1 VDAGVPIESSW
12 NVYHNSNKD
21 CHMKKFYLAL
31 VLATPIFANS
41 ADLKSKDDVVS
52 FVKTTQSL
60 IAAGDVIKAIEGLK
74 PYVIIPESEFQV
86 ALEQY
91 KMQKP
96 MIDQRFGKTIGTELI
111 SVQEQGESLMLATF
125 IQKFEKHVMRW
136 RLYFYKPRDKWILN
150 TYFTDDKINE
160 ILTK

>member
-1 VDAGVPIESSW
+1 
-12 NVYHNSNKD
+12 
-21 CHMKKFYLAL
+21 MKKFYLAL

-150 TYFTDDKINE
+150 TYSTDDKINE

>member
-1 VDAGVPIESSW
+1 
-12 NVYHNSNKD
+12 
-21 CHMKKFYLAL
+21 MKKFCIALILTIPLLAH
-31 VLATPIFANS
+31 S
-41 ADLKSKDDVVS
+41 ADLKSKEDVVG
-52 FVKTTQSL
+52 FVKTTQTLVAS
-60 IAAGDVIKAIEGLK
+60 GDVIKAIEGLK

-150 TYFTDDKINE
+150 TYSTDDKINE
-160 ILTK
+160 ILAK